1 MKSTIR
7 HQDEFTSTYLIFYL
21 HDYGLIYILCESPQL
36 TYNGNASD
44 IQPLKTALDALS
56 VDANQGTSNL
66 LSGMMTANNTFSSGA
81 IANALKIMVLITDG
95 QFADTTVIPTLNP
108 VLTSLVSQKVLTLL
122 YSFDRSQPAM
132 AALSQIACSMN
143 GTYERIE
150 KTVMNPLWT
159 MRSYFGIIAHWRLKA
174 VNFKPY
180 WSKPYNDSGGLSQVI
195 TVAYPAFA
203 PDNYTLI
210 GVVGSDV
217 LMTELGNFDTTGFSS
232 ALLGRATDDPLT
244 VTFKPLTC
252 NVNAEFNSYIGF
264 NAISTTENVITQ
276 FFTRLSSI
284 EVGQYAD

>member
-1 MKSTIR
+1 MMWAEI
-7 HQDEFTSTYLIFYL
+7 YLCGSL
-21 HDYGLIYILCESPQL
+21 QL
-36 TYNGNASD
+36 THNGNVSD
-44 IQPLKTALDALS
+44 TQPLKTALDALF

-66 LSGMMTANNTFSSGA
+66 LSAMITANRTYSSGA
-81 IANALKIMVLITDG
+81 NADALKIMVVITDG
-95 QFADTTVIPTLNP
+95 QFADATLLATLNP
-108 VLTSLVSQKVLTLL
+108 YLTSLVSQKVLTLL
-122 YSFDRSQPAM
+122 YSFDRSQTAM
-132 AALSQIACSMN
+132 AALSQIACSVN

-159 MRSYFGIIAHWRLKA
+159 MRSYFGIIAYWRLKA

-180 WSKPYNDSGGLSQVI
+180 WSKPYNDSGGISQVI

-232 ALLGRATDDPLT
+232 ALLGRATDDPLS
-244 VTFKPLTC
+244 VTFKPLPC
-252 NVNAEFNSYIGF
+252 NVSTEFNSPIAF

-276 FFTRLSSI
+276 FFRLSSI
-284 EVGQYAD
+284 EFWSICRLKI